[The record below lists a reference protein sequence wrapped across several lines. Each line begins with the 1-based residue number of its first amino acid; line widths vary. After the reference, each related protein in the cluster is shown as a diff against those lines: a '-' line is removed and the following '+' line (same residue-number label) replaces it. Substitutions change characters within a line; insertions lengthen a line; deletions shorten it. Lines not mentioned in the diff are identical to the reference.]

1 MRLNKQNL
9 GLGKERKNVMP
20 KEWILNS
27 AINRWGLQK
36 KRMVGAVSDEIRKCS
51 PKILEEWEHYYYKNV
66 YSKEHLIE
74 IGKKLYVKV
83 TEVLQ
88 AELNE
93 ITEEDSINYVINL
106 VINRTFDGYMTE
118 KKTIYEQL
126 QDILG
131 VKIEPAPDEW
141 DRLFNVDFFIKIK
154 DKFIGL
160 QIKPAGYAFI
170 TQIINERKQ
179 QEATHKRFTAKYG
192 GKVFYVISV
201 KEGDKKKIY
210 NREVIEEITQEIERL
225 KK

>member
-1 MRLNKQNL
+1 
-9 GLGKERKNVMP
+9 MP

-51 PKILEEWEHYYYKNV
+51 PKSAKDWEQYYFQSV
-66 YSKEHLIE
+66 YSKEHLVE
-74 IGKKLYVKV
+74 IGKKLYVKI
-83 TEVLQ
+83 TEVLR
-88 AELNE
+88 AEIDN
-93 ITEEDSINYVINL
+93 ITEEDCINYVINL

-126 QDILG
+126 QEILG

-170 TQIINERKQ
+170 TQIINEKTHQ
-179 QEATHKRFTAKYG
+179 LGTHKKFTSKYG
-192 GKVFYVISV
+192 GKVFYIISV
-201 KEGDKKKIY
+201 KDGDNKKIY
-210 NREVIEEITQEIERL
+210 NTEVIDEIKQEIEKL
-225 KK
+225 K

>member
-1 MRLNKQNL
+1 
-9 GLGKERKNVMP
+9 MP

-51 PKILEEWEHYYYKNV
+51 PKTVKDWEEYYFKKV
-66 YSKEHLIE
+66 YSKDHLVE
-74 IGKKLYVKV
+74 IGKKLYVKI
-83 TEVLQ
+83 TEVLR
-88 AELNE
+88 AEIDD
-93 ITEEDSINYVINL
+93 ITEEDCIHYVINL

-126 QDILG
+126 QEILG

-154 DKFIGL
+154 EKFIGL

-170 TQIINERKQ
+170 TQIINEHTHQ
-179 QEATHKRFTAKYG
+179 LETHKKFTSKYG

-201 KEGDKKKIY
+201 KDGDKKKIY
-210 NREVIEEITQEIERL
+210 NIEVIEEIKEEIERL
-225 KK
+225 NKN